1 MIRSPTAERRL
12 AKPNRNPEDYEKSTI
27 ENNSADLIGL
37 IQNLGISPVHLVGHS
52 YGGFIA
58 AYTATTRPEL
68 LRTLTLIEPAIS
80 TMILKNRKSLAQF
93 FSLLLTSPS
102 TAVSAAKFQRSS
114 LDPSLNA
121 FKRGDYEAAL
131 RLNVDG
137 IMNRKNA
144 LDSLP
149 DQIREMMR
157 DNEKTVGELIAEPPA
172 FGKGEAAK
180 INVPTLLMHG
190 SDSPKVLH
198 AIVERVTKVIP
209 KSQMVSVPD
218 SAHFPHFEK
227 PQEFNR
233 LVLDFMERNAK
244 LR

>member
-1 MIRSPTAERRL
+1 M
-12 AKPNRNPEDYEKSTI
+12 
-27 ENNSADLIGL
+27 
-37 IQNLGISPVHLVGHS
+37 
-52 YGGFIA
+52 
-58 AYTATTRPEL
+58 
-68 LRTLTLIEPAIS
+68 
-80 TMILKNRKSLAQF
+80 
-93 FSLLLTSPS
+93 
-102 TAVSAAKFQRSS
+102 
-114 LDPSLNA
+114 
-121 FKRGDYEAAL
+121 

-157 DNEKTVGELIAEPPA
+157 DNEKTVGEPMAEPPV